1 MLNSRVVCYKPV
13 WLTRYLVNIMWP
25 KYYRLWKKNMLNFNF
40 LLNIFKPFLHISTLH
55 YLIFFVKPSLWF
67 FPSNF
72 ARTSPNKQNLHKIP
86 IIIKNYQISSHILI
100 RRNFK
105 NHHHSPFEP
114 NLIAQLIIAL
124 YLNVLRTMFKS
135 KPSNRKC

>member
-25 KYYRLWKKNMLNFNF
+25 KYYRLWKKYVKFQF
-40 LLNIFKPFLHISTLH
+40 FVEYFQTFSSHIHPTLLN
-55 YLIFFVKPSLWF
+55 FFVKPSLWF